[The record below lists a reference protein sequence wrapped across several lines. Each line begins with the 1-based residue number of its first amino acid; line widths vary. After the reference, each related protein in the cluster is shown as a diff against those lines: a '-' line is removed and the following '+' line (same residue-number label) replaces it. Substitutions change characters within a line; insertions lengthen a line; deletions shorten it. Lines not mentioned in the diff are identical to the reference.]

1 MAHNFRTDLTV
12 DWCPG
17 CGDFGILTAITQAL
31 SEMEMDPTRVAM
43 VSGIGCSAK
52 TTHYVNIAGMH
63 TLHGRSIPFAV
74 GIKLANP
81 ALKVL
86 VSGGDG
92 DMLGIG
98 AGHFVAEG
106 RRNVGLTVMVFNNQV
121 YGLTK
126 GQAGPTMSLGMQ
138 TKSLNKPNVFGNVNP
153 ITLALA
159 AGYTFVARGFSFDTK
174 QLKGI
179 IKRAMAHDGSAV
191 IDILQPCPTYNN
203 INTMEVY
210 RKRVYKLEDDSTWDP
225 VVSTA
230 NKGEL
235 VKKYESAYLKG
246 LENGEKIPTGIF
258 FENRTSPSFPK
269 RINAQNKFYLT
280 NPPSMQ
286 LVSNKEGKSVVDP
299 MKTFADKHI

>member
-1 MAHNFRTDLTV
+1 MAHNFRTDLAV

-17 CGDFGILTAITQAL
+17 CGDFGILTAVTQAL
-31 SEMEMDPTRVAM
+31 SEMEFDPTNVAL
-43 VSGIGCSAK
+43 VSGIGCSGK
-52 TTHYVNIAGMH
+52 TPHYVNIAGMH

-81 ALKVL
+81 GLKVL
-86 VSGGDG
+86 VAAGDG

-106 RRNVGLTVMVFNNQV
+106 RRNVGLTIMVYNNQV

-126 GQAGPTMSLGMQ
+126 GQASPTMGLGMK
-138 TKSLNKPNVFGNVNP
+138 TKSLSRPNVFGNINP

-174 QLKGI
+174 QLKEI
-179 IKRAMAHDGSAV
+179 MKRAMVHEGTSV

-210 RKRVYKLEDDSTWDP
+210 RRKVYKMEDSPDWDP
-225 VVSTA
+225 VVNTR
-230 NKGEL
+230 NEDEI
-235 VKKYESAYLKG
+235 VQKYENAYLKA
-246 LENGEKIPTGIF
+246 LETDTRIPTGIF
-258 FENRTSPSFPK
+258 FENRISPSFPK
-269 RINAQNKFYLT
+269 RIAEQNKYYLT

-286 LVSNKEGKSVVDP
+286 LVSHKDGSSVVDP
-299 MKTFADKHI
+299 MKTFADKHV